1 MFLNR
6 YVNNLLISENKK
18 LKAENE
24 RLRKNMRVVD
34 MLKAEYEQCI
44 QDAKK
49 CRKKYA
55 DAYDKVQGN
64 ALFYR
69 SRGILMDHI
78 QMMTKYIHAND

>member
-1 MFLNR
+1 MFLNK

-49 CRKKYA
+49 CRKKYS
-55 DAYDKVQGN
+55 DAYDEFEKIRKEYQE
-64 ALFYR
+64 LLDRY
-69 SRGILMDHI
+69 
-78 QMMTKYIHAND
+78 K

>member
-34 MLKAEYEQCI
+34 MLKAEYKQCI

-55 DAYDKVQGN
+55 DAYDEFEKIRKEYQE
-64 ALFYR
+64 LLDRY
-69 SRGILMDHI
+69 
-78 QMMTKYIHAND
+78 K

>member
-55 DAYDKVQGN
+55 DAYDEFEKIRKEYQDLLDRYN
-64 ALFYR
+64 
-69 SRGILMDHI
+69 
-78 QMMTKYIHAND
+78 

>member
-1 MFLNR
+1 MMI
-6 YVNNLLISENKK
+6 YAWINNLLVSENKK

-55 DAYDKVQGN
+55 DAYVEFEKIRKEYQELLDRYN
-64 ALFYR
+64 
-69 SRGILMDHI
+69 
-78 QMMTKYIHAND
+78 